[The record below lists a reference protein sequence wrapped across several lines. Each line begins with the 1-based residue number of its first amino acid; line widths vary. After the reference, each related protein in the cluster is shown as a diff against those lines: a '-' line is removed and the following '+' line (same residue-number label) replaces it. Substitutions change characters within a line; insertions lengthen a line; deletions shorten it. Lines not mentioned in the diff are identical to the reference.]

1 MAAAVA
7 GWQVVLLDKDKPGLS
22 RLYDRIDALEG
33 TAPIMQCLDLSEFTP
48 QVGEQLVSALF
59 SGSGRLD
66 ALVHCAAAF
75 DGLQPLEHVSPD
87 VWLQQVQVNLSVPWL
102 LSKQCL
108 PLLRTTGH
116 SSLIFMTE
124 DLSIVRRAN
133 WGCYGICKSA
143 IDVMAGQF
151 AGELAGSGINVWAI
165 NPGPMQSQLR
175 ARAWHSESPA
185 VLPRPA
191 GAAERIMQLI
201 SGAATAPSG
210 PIDLRET

>member
-1 MAAAVA
+1 MAAAAA
-7 GWQVVLLDKDKPGLS
+7 GWQVVLVDKNKPGLN
-22 RLYDRIDALEG
+22 RLYDRIDALQG
-33 TAPIMQCLDLSEFTP
+33 AAPVMQCLDLAEFTP
-48 QVGEQLVSALF
+48 QVGEQLINALL
-59 SGSGRLD
+59 SGPGRLD

-87 VWLQQVQVNLSVPWL
+87 VWLRQVQVNLSVPWL

-108 PLLRTTGH
+108 PMLRTSGH
-116 SSLIFMTE
+116 SSLIFITE
-124 DLSIVRRAN
+124 DLPTVSGAN

-151 AGELAGSGINVWAI
+151 AGELAGSGVNVWAI

-185 VLPRPA
+185 TLPRPSV
-191 GAAERIMQLI
+191 AAERILQLI

-210 PIDLRET
+210 PIDLREK